1 MDLWP
6 SLLDILILLAAA
18 TVLGGLFERF
28 KQSPLLGYLLAGTLL
43 GPNALDLLPNHA
55 AVATIAELG
64 VALLLFTIGLEF
76 SWRTLRSIGPIAAGG
91 GTLQVALT
99 GTIAAAVCLALGLGT
114 RASVAIGAMIALSST
129 AAVLRLLARR
139 AELDS
144 VHGRNAVGI
153 LLLQD
158 IAVVPIM
165 LVIAAMSS
173 GGTTVEIGL
182 ALGRAVGM
190 ALLLVTALFLLLNY
204 LLPLLLSTNE
214 AIQNRDLPILL
225 ATSIA
230 VGAAWV
236 SHAMGFSP
244 MLGAFLAGMMLAE
257 SPYATQIRAD
267 IVPLRTLFVTLFF
280 SSIGMLANP
289 EWVAANWLLL
299 AAVVAAVVIGKTLI
313 TSGVT
318 RLFRTPVGQSVATG
332 VVLAQVGEF
341 SLVVASDAQ
350 SGSLIDTH
358 LFNLIVATL
367 VGTLFLTPYLMALA
381 PRLAKTVGRLS
392 TRLHK
397 AVGPPGKDQTPSE
410 SVTGH
415 LVIVGFGPAGQR
427 VAEVMMGEHDLKIL
441 VAELNPNTAEQA
453 LAYGLETYIGDA
465 TREEVLEKLHVRTA
479 AAVVVTL
486 PDPGTAR
493 QVVQHV
499 RALAPETYVIVR
511 ARYHVHRWQLNVAG
525 ANAVVDEEDRVG
537 VSIAAEV
544 RERLRTARPH
554 ARRKKGSGREPK
566 HPADASEM
574 P

>member
-6 SLLDILILLAAA
+6 ALLDILILLAAA

-43 GPNALDLLPNHA
+43 GPNALDLLPSHD
-55 AVATIAELG
+55 AVGAISELG

-91 GTLQVALT
+91 GSLQVALT
-99 GTIAAAVCLALGLGT
+99 GILTAIVCLLLGLSPQ
-114 RASVAIGAMIALSST
+114 ASVAVGAMIALSST

-139 AELDS
+139 AEVDS

-158 IAVVPIM
+158 VAVVPIM
-165 LVIAAMSS
+165 LVIAAMS
-173 GGTTVEIGL
+173 GGGSTADVAL

-190 ALLLVTALFLLLNY
+190 ALVLVTGLFLLLNY
-204 LLPLLLSTNE
+204 VLPFLLSTSE

-225 ATSIA
+225 AISIA
-230 VGAAWV
+230 VGAAWI

-244 MLGAFLAGMMLAE
+244 ILGAFLAGMMLAE

-280 SSIGMLANP
+280 SSIGMLSNP

-299 AAVVAAVVIGKTLI
+299 TAVVAAVVLGKTLI

-318 RLFRTPVGQSVATG
+318 RLFRTPVTQSLATG
-332 VVLAQVGEF
+332 FVLAQVGEF
-341 SLVVASDAQ
+341 SLVVASTAQ
-350 SGSLIDTH
+350 DGLLIDTH

-367 VGTLFLTPYLMALA
+367 VVTLFLTPYLVALA
-381 PRLAKTVGRLS
+381 PRCARAVGRLS
-392 TRLHK
+392 TQRRV
-397 AVGPPGKDQTPSE
+397 AAGPAGEEQTPAE
-410 SVTGH
+410 SIARH
-415 LVIVGFGPAGQR
+415 LVIIGFGPAGQR
-427 VAEVMMGEHDLKIL
+427 VAEVMMGEPDLTIL

-453 LAYGLETYIGDA
+453 LAYDLKTYIGDA

-486 PDPGTAR
+486 PDPRTAR
-493 QVVQHV
+493 QVVQRV

-544 RERLRTARPH
+544 RERLQSRPTE
-554 ARRKKGSGREPK
+554 RRRIGESGLGEP
-566 HPADASEM
+566 SYQ
-574 P
+574 